1 MLGVYR
7 NICFFEN
14 IEFARVGE
22 AKDIDFVKEYVNI
35 CSFETDNDQFEIILV
50 NIDLETTWD

>member
-22 AKDIDFVKEYVNI
+22 AKDIDFVKEYVNL

-50 NIDLETTWD
+50 NIDLETT